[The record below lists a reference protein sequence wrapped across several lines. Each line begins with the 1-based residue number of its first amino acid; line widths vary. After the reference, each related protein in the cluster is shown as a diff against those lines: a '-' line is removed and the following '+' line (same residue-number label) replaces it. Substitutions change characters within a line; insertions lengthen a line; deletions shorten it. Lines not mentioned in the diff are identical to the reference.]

1 MSESEY
7 ESESD
12 DETYLFYN
20 EIHKFNY
27 FNRCDKC
34 IPVKNMQK
42 ILLGKCDVL
51 HSFKNQIVDYYG
63 CDKCCKLRNLIDDY
77 ILPFTKLNRYPEYD
91 EVHKMKIFIVKEEY
105 TLEIHSE
112 MKTMYENLDT
122 FDFYKWH
129 QEKKNYF
136 KDVLCGY
143 FHYYHRVSKFF
154 IEIIYH
160 LHYYKNRNKQLH
172 CAYLQETSRFL
183 NEMIVQNSQ

>member
-12 DETYLFYN
+12 DETTLFYN

-27 FNRCDKC
+27 FNRCDRC
-34 IPVKNMQK
+34 IPIKNMQK
-42 ILLGKCDVL
+42 ILLGECDVL
-51 HSFKNQIVDYYG
+51 NICKDQIANYYG
-63 CDKCCKLRNLIDDY
+63 CDKCCKLRFLIDDY

-122 FDFYKWH
+122 FDFYQWH
-129 QEKKNYF
+129 QEKKNYY
-136 KDVLCGY
+136 KDILCGY

-154 IEIIYH
+154 
-160 LHYYKNRNKQLH
+160 
-172 CAYLQETSRFL
+172 
-183 NEMIVQNSQ
+183 